1 LPKNSTVDIN
11 PLNFPR
17 HFNPLE
23 PLNLA
28 YHLLNKDVEIL
39 KMRGEFMKFW
49 GFIALAFALILSSS
63 HTKKFEKGRG
73 LANTKDAK
81 KNSLKDLRNRIS
93 LEQAFTLKV
102 GDLKRYRVVEKPEL
116 IITFKNLGGDL
127 YTKLSWQADYGFQRV
142 KTNSIKANRVKKEY
156 KDIQVNLRGKYNAQ
170 VKQVEG
176 VLFFQRG
183 ADRELE
189 LEEII

>member
-1 LPKNSTVDIN
+1 
-11 PLNFPR
+11 
-17 HFNPLE
+17 
-23 PLNLA
+23 
-28 YHLLNKDVEIL
+28 
-39 KMRGEFMKFW
+39 
-49 GFIALAFALILSSS
+49 
-63 HTKKFEKGRG
+63 
-73 LANTKDAK
+73 
-81 KNSLKDLRNRIS
+81 
-93 LEQAFTLKV
+93 
-102 GDLKRYRVVEKPEL
+102 
-116 IITFKNLGGDL
+116 
-127 YTKLSWQADYGFQRV
+127 V